1 MVPEPCAS
9 NAERHAR
16 PSLPEPVEPVEMK
29 NLITTTLIAA
39 SCMTSASLAL
49 AQQQDAP
56 SKPAK
61 QQALPLDHGPHAQVT
76 PWVNQQKRQHAAAAE
91 KAKPAPQDKS

>member
-1 MVPEPCAS
+1 MTDHKKPCFGLRADGSIDRRDFLRTAGRFGVGAFGVS
-9 NAERHAR
+9 N
-16 PSLPEPVEPVEMK
+16 LG
-29 NLITTTLIAA
+29 L
-39 SCMTSASLAL
+39 ASLAQ

-76 PWVNQQKRQHAAAAE
+76 PWVNQQKRQQAAAAA
-91 KAKPAPQDKS
+91 KAKPAAQDKS

>member
-1 MVPEPCAS
+1 
-9 NAERHAR
+9 
-16 PSLPEPVEPVEMK
+16 MK
-29 NLITTTLIAA
+29 NLILPTLIALG
-39 SCMTSASLAL
+39 CMASASLAQ

-76 PWVNQQKRQHAAAAE
+76 PWVNQQKRQQAAAAA
-91 KAKPAPQDKS
+91 KAKPAAQDKS